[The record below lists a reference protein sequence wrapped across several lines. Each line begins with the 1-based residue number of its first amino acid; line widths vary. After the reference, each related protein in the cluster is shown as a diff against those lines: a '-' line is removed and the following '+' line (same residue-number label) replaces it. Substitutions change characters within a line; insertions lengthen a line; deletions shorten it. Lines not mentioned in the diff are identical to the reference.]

1 MASKKVRA
9 LAYTRAERNFRQA
22 ISSFRANAHNEKK
35 TAFRLSLS
43 EKVFLLMGYSKK
55 LYNVLGGG
63 LQVV

>member
-9 LAYTRAERNFRQA
+9 LSYTRAERNFRQA

-43 EKVFLLMGYSKK
+43 EKVFLLMGYSKN
-55 LYNVLGGG
+55 YIMYWGG